1 LRRMP
6 GSVYTLP
13 VPAILYLSAIK
24 YKNDPRSLA
33 IKAIKGA
40 IEPVGCRDFCTAIY
54 CKMMSL
60 YFHFSRN
67 YPFG

>member
-1 LRRMP
+1 MRRMP

-33 IKAIKGA
+33 IKSTQVLSVTFIRSANSHYSF
-40 IEPVGCRDFCTAIY
+40 VF
-54 CKMMSL
+54 L
-60 YFHFSRN
+60 RN